1 MCHRRTSRHP
11 GSFQGIEPDDLP
23 DAERVFIAGKLREA
37 LLVEE
42 VLTAAG
48 VNYAVQVEPF
58 GTSILF
64 SQRNGAA
71 FYLTSGQADYCRT
84 RLIASGLGRGVV
96 EDPAG
101 PDGRS

>member
-1 MCHRRTSRHP
+1 MPR
-11 GSFQGIEPDDLP
+11 IEPEDLH

-37 LLVEE
+37 LQVEE
-42 VLTAAG
+42 LLTASG
-48 VNYAVQVEPF
+48 VDYAVQVEPF

-71 FYLTSGQADYCRT
+71 FYVTSSQADYCRH

-96 EDPAG
+96 EERAP
-101 PDGRS
+101 PDGGS